1 MNNLDNLI
9 LLILWIGAICFL
21 MLLADLCHATWHYI
35 METDKEQR
43 ADARRPRAMATRL
56 TDKEIIERGLRI
68 KNK

>member
-1 MNNLDNLI
+1 MNDLDNLL

-21 MLLADLCHATWHYI
+21 MLMADLCHATWEYI